1 MSLVEI
7 RTDSGLVTLQES
19 GDESQIRRALKQID
33 PLLRLVPQ
41 HSDYF
46 GGIVYKVYIDRGDRP
61 AEFLCGWW
69 NDSMTEAYPL
79 SSALVD
85 MVRKLN
91 LNERGRY
98 PDPDAELAR
107 VQAER
112 LKDYRS
118 EVDEIVKMYGRRMS
132 GKSYAPLKRSPGLV
146 AARRRVRRRTTE
158 PELKP

>member
-1 MSLVEI
+1 MALVEI
-7 RTDSGLVTLQES
+7 RTDSGLVTLQHA

-41 HSDYF
+41 HSDHF
-46 GGIVYKVYIDRGDRP
+46 GGTVYKVYIDRGDRP

-91 LNERGRY
+91 MNERGRF
-98 PDPDAELAR
+98 PDPDEEIKR
-107 VQAER
+107 VQEER
-112 LKDYRS
+112 YKDYLR
-118 EVDEIVKMYGRRMS
+118 EAEAIVQEHSKRIDD
-132 GKSYAPLKRSPGLV
+132 KSYAVLPRTPGL
-146 AARRRVRRRTTE
+146 ALARRRQRRKHPGWVE
-158 PELKP
+158 